1 MISRRNIR
9 VKVMQLLYMI
19 ESAGDVELFDNPV
32 NELRKQFEKTRQ
44 LFVYILFLI
53 TETARYA
60 ETDAMKRGAK
70 NITTHE
76 DLNVNIKIA
85 GNEWVWAILENPVFR
100 KFLEMDKPQLR
111 VDKTLLRKM
120 YQQLTES
127 PEYIKYIETAGRERK
142 QERAILQFLFT
153 QLMLPNEAL
162 TTHLEEQFSNWEDD
176 AEMMEQLVQGYLQKP
191 DNFPLEEMLTE
202 EKWQFGSSLLTT
214 VLNKKEHTMDLIK
227 PKLKNWDAE
236 RIAALD
242 MILMRMGLC
251 EFLYFETI
259 PPKVT
264 INEYIDLAKEYSTD
278 QSGHFVNGVLD
289 SLHKELAAGDA
300 WQKIDFKKKTM

>member
-1 MISRRNIR
+1 
-9 VKVMQLLYMI
+9 MQLLYMI
-19 ESAGDVELFDNPV
+19 ESAGDEKLFDNPV

-60 ETDAMKRGAK
+60 ETDALKRGAK
-70 NITTHE
+70 NITTRE

-100 KFLEMDKPQLR
+100 KFLEADKPQLR
-111 VDKTLLRKM
+111 VDKTLLRKL
-120 YQQLTES
+120 YRELAES
-127 PEYIKYIETAGRERK
+127 PEYIKYIGAAGRDHK

-153 QLMLPNEAL
+153 QLMLPNEAF
-162 TTHLEEQFSNWEDD
+162 TAHLEEQFSNWEDD

-191 DNFPLEEMLTE
+191 DSFSLEEMLTE

-242 MILMRMGLC
+242 MILMRMGVC

-300 WQKIDFKKKTM
+300 WQKIDFKKKSV

>member
-19 ESAGDVELFDNPV
+19 ESAGDEKLFDNPV

-60 ETDAMKRGAK
+60 ETDALKRGAK
-70 NITTHE
+70 NITTRE

-100 KFLEMDKPQLR
+100 KFLEADKPQLR
-111 VDKTLLRKM
+111 VDKTLLRKL
-120 YQQLTES
+120 YRELAES
-127 PEYIKYIETAGRERK
+127 PEYIKYIGAAGRDHK

-153 QLMLPNEAL
+153 QLMLPNEAF
-162 TTHLEEQFSNWEDD
+162 TAHLEEQFSNWEDD

-191 DNFPLEEMLTE
+191 DSFSLEEMLTE

-242 MILMRMGLC
+242 MILMRMGVC

-300 WQKIDFKKKTM
+300 WQKIDFKKKSV